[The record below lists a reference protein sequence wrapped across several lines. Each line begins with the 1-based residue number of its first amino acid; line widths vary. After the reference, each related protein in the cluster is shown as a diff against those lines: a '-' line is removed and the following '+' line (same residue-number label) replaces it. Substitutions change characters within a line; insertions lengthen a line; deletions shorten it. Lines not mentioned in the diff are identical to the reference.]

1 MEIERNLAKK
11 LPACI
16 SVYEKYLPQLNLEII
31 PLPAKAEIKKYSGVT
46 AAKDVPV
53 RVSALRGKTDF
64 LVTGDK
70 KDFSRLTKW
79 KKPPAVTI
87 VSPADFLARVPV
99 FLEGKA
105 NN

>member
-16 SVYEKYLPQLNLEII
+16 SVYEKYLPRLNLEII
-31 PLPAKAEIKKYSGVT
+31 PLPAKAEIKKYIGVT

-53 RVSALRGKTDF
+53 LVSALRGKADF

-70 KDFSRLTKW
+70 KDFAPLTKW

-87 VSPADFLARVPV
+87 VNHADFLVRVPG
-99 FLEGKA
+99 FLKG
-105 NN
+105 N